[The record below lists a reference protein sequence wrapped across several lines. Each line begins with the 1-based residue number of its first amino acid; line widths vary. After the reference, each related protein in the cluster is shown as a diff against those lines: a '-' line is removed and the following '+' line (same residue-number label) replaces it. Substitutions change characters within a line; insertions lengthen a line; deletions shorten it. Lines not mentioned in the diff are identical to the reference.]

1 MTETGTIR
9 NLVQATLT
17 FPAITTQQLKFACK
31 AAEGI
36 AMH

>member
-31 AAEGI
+31 SCRGI
-36 AMH
+36 VMH